1 MDGLEAGVI
10 DAAEV
15 DIDADIDADIP
26 DSESD
31 ASAESAIDTD
41 TDNAA
46 TEAAKDD
53 PYTTKFSREMRAALK
68 QWEQANPE
76 AARFAKQ
83 ARDNHAR
90 LFALQQVEPRGIDGI
105 RENYA
110 LLQAIGGTEGLTGLQ
125 ERIAGVEA
133 VDQLLAAGDPKAFDE
148 LGPDFAEG
156 LAKLAPAYLERVAQS
171 NPEAFEAAILPHLV
185 SKLAGSPMISDFNHA
200 VDALKEAPPSYL
212 TPEQKAHWSADR
224 MQRVVAHI
232 SKMAE
237 WFNGLGDKAVV
248 KPGTV
253 DKAKTDFEAE
263 RTKFEQEKQEAHWN
277 TNIKPAASQHENAK
291 FEELFKPYQA
301 RLKLDAGAKQDLMQ
315 AYKAALN
322 KAGSTDQ
329 EYLRQMKI
337 YRGQKNPDATAVT
350 NYVKNAIN
358 KHSKTAMEALVKARY
373 GSFLAGK
380 PRTAQVTPGAKPG
393 GKPGPVMPNVEV
405 RSVKPPNNE
414 IDHRNTPIEWMAA
427 SWPGG
432 KQYRLYGGKVV
443 QVRTA

>member
-1 MDGLEAGVI
+1 MDGLDAGVI
-10 DAAEV
+10 EAPEV
-15 DIDADIDADIP
+15 DSPELDEAEELGNAEGGLEEQP
-26 DSESD
+26 E
-31 ASAESAIDTD
+31 AESTEQ
-41 TDNAA
+41 AA
-46 TEAAKDD
+46 VKDD

-156 LAKLAPAYLERVAQS
+156 LAKLAPAYLERVAQT

-185 SKLAGSPMISDFNHA
+185 SKLASSPMISDFNAA
-200 VDALKEAPPSYL
+200 VDVLKEAPPSWL
-212 TPEQKAHWSADR
+212 TPDQKTHWAADR
-224 MQRVVAHI
+224 MQRVVAHVA
-232 SKMAE
+232 KMAE
-237 WFNGLGDKAVV
+237 WFNGLGSKAGEI
-248 KPGTV
+248 KTQPV
-253 DKAKTDFEAE
+253 DKAKSEFEAE

-277 TNIKPAASQHENAK
+277 TAIKPEVSRFENAK
-291 FEELFKPYQA
+291 FEELFKPYQV

-315 AYKAALN
+315 SYKAALN
-322 KAGSTDQ
+322 KAGSADQ

-337 YRGQKNPDATAVT
+337 YRSQKNPDPTAVT

-358 KHSKTAMEALVKARY
+358 KHSKTAMESLVKARY

-380 PRTAQVTPGAKPG
+380 PRTQQVTPGAKPQ
-393 GKPGPVMPNVEV
+393 GPVSPNVEI
-405 RSVKPPNNE
+405 RTVKPPMNE
-414 IDHRNTPIEWMAA
+414 IDHRNTPVEWLAQ
-427 SWPGG
+427 
-432 KQYRLYGGKVV
+432 KKYRLYGGKVI
-443 QVRTA
+443 QVRTS